1 MMNPVLRKKTF
12 HVIRL
17 FFRDMVSLMIVTDLK
32 LYSVLNSTEEKP
44 KRIQLGWMVGNKKI
58 CDLYNI
64 LYILQIY
71 LIKNIFFYFNYLKK
85 YIIFY

>member
-12 HVIRL
+12 HVISL
-17 FFRDMVSLMIVTDLK
+17 FFRDMVSLMIVADLK

>member
-12 HVIRL
+12 HVISL
-17 FFRDMVSLMIVTDLK
+17 FFRDMVSLMIVADLK

-44 KRIQLGWMVGNKKI
+44 KRILLGWMVGNKKI

-64 LYILQIY
+64 IYILQIY
-71 LIKNIFFYFNYLKK
+71 LIIFFFFIL
-85 YIIFY
+85 II

>member
-1 MMNPVLRKKTF
+1 MLNPVLRMKTF
-12 HVIRL
+12 HVISL

-44 KRIQLGWMVGNKKI
+44 KRILLGWMVGNKKI

-64 LYILQIY
+64 LYILQNFI
-71 LIKNIFFYFNYLKK
+71 
-85 YIIFY
+85 

>member
-1 MMNPVLRKKTF
+1 MMNPALRKKTF
-12 HVIRL
+12 HVISL

-32 LYSVLNSTEEKP
+32 LYSVLNSTEEKL
-44 KRIQLGWMVGNKKI
+44 KRILLGWMVGNKKI